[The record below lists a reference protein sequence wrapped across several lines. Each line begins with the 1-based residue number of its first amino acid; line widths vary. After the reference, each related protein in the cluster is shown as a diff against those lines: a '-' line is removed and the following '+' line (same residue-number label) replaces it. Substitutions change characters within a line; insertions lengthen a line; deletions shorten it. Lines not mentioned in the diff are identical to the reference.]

1 MVELILTI
9 ISIIGLIGYNVNIPA
24 LTYIAAIIS
33 LLVDIILLMLPFYR
47 KSNIAVFIIAP
58 ALGYMINHSL
68 LGVAYGICIVDVI
81 VFIIWRLVSLILY
94 LFRKGAHK
102 RKKQG
107 SDELFCTK
115 CGFTIKH
122 NESVCPNCGSPF
134 EEDK

>member
-1 MVELILTI
+1 MVELVLTI
-9 ISIIGLIGYNVNIPA
+9 ISVIGIIGYNVNVPA

-47 KSNIAVFIIAP
+47 KSNLIVFIIAP
-58 ALGYMINHSL
+58 FVGYMINHSL
-68 LGVAYGICIVDVI
+68 LGIAYGICIFDI
-81 VFIIWRLVSLILY
+81 VAFIIWRLVGLILR
-94 LFRKGAHK
+94 LFRRGAHK

-107 SDELFCTK
+107 SDEIFCSK

-122 NESVCPNCGSPF
+122 NESVCPNCGAPF